1 MAKDY
6 YDVLGV
12 SKNSSKEEIK
22 KSYKN
27 LAKKYHPD
35 LNKTK
40 DAEGKFKE
48 ISEAYAVLS
57 DDNKRKQYDQFGH
70 STFNQ
75 RYSEEDIFRG
85 AHFEDI
91 FGDMFGDNVF
101 EMFFGGGGR
110 RSRKGKDLRYDLTLD
125 FEEAIFGCE
134 KDIELIKKA
143 KCEECDGEGGELDVC
158 SECNGRGQVK
168 KSRNTMFGSFVQITT
183 CSKCHGEGRS
193 VKKKCKVC
201 DGEGAVRKEKRLK
214 IKIPAGVD
222 GGSQLRVPKEGEPG
236 ARGSY
241 GDLYVLIHVN
251 PSEIFKRDGNDIYV
265 NLPVSFSQAAL
276 GDVMNIP
283 SLKGDVKLKI
293 PAGVQ
298 SGIKFRLNGK
308 GVPYL
313 DGYGHGD
320 QYIIINIVT
329 PTNINKEQKKI
340 FEKLK
345 DFEGKK
351 SIIDKIKD
359 YGRGIFL

>member
-57 DDNKRKQYDQFGH
+57 DDNKRRQYDQFGH

-101 EMFFGGGGR
+101 EMFFGGGRRPRRGR
-110 RSRKGKDLRYDLTLD
+110 DLRYDLTLD

-134 KDIELIKKA
+134 KDIEIVKNV
-143 KCEECDGEGGELDVC
+143 KCEDCNGDGGELDVC

-183 CSKCHGEGRS
+183 CGKCHGEGKS
-193 VKKKCKVC
+193 VKKKCRAC
-201 DGEGAVRKEKRLK
+201 DGEGSVRKNKKLK

-222 GGSQLRVPKEGEPG
+222 DGSQLRISREGEPG
-236 ARGSY
+236 ARGAY

-251 PSEIFKRDGNDIYV
+251 PSEIFKREGYDLYID
-265 NLPVSFSQAAL
+265 LPISFSQAAL
-276 GDVMNIP
+276 GDIMNIP

-320 QYIIINIVT
+320 QYIVINIVT
-329 PTNINKEQKKI
+329 PTSINKEQKKI

-345 DFEGKK
+345 EFEGKK

-359 YGRGIFL
+359 YGRGIFV